1 MQNEDNCP
9 DIYFDSVQVTTSLF
23 GVNFTLGLRSPHP
36 DANLSHDSKSLLTAR
51 TSLKHAKVFAMLL
64 VRQLK
69 EYEKNTGDEIKL
81 PDELYEQL
89 KLDSQSW

>member
-1 MQNEDNCP
+1 
-9 DIYFDSVQVTTSLF
+9 
-23 GVNFTLGLRSPHP
+23 
-36 DANLSHDSKSLLTAR
+36 
-51 TSLKHAKVFAMLL
+51 MLL